1 MGKLIKKEVG
11 LSNLTM
17 PSSLFKENAAERFR
31 RESQEIWEKSQLDS
45 DSSFKNLSRE
55 NSVEKQTSPNDIEKP
70 FKQIEV
76 KLTTKDIPKKAAVI
90 SPTPPD
96 LFPRR
101 VKSKLIRP
109 KPNLW
114 EKTQEETKNLKN
126 TLLRKEAEVVT
137 RRKK

>member
-1 MGKLIKKEVG
+1 M
-11 LSNLTM
+11 S
-17 PSSLFKENAAERFR
+17 SSLFKENAAERFR
-31 RESQEIWEKSQLDS
+31 RESQEIWEKVQSES

-55 NSVEKQTSPNDIEKP
+55 NSVDKSTNEVEKP

-76 KLTTKDIPKKAAVI
+76 KLTTKDVAKKAPT
-90 SPTPPD
+90 SSQTPPD

-101 VKSKLIRP
+101 IKSKLIRP

-126 TLLRKEAEVVT
+126 TLLRKENEVVA